1 MNVDGN
7 NAGHEVCLF
16 VVCIACFCALS
27 FLMSFQVH
35 HQSYYSSDK
44 SGATDTIDTLCIRDW
59 TYPAILPALG
69 QVIWEDITTLWNREA
84 EAQREAK
91 MEVQTTYK
99 TVDYKLTYNLVEWGL
114 SYLYFS
120 EFEMHC
126 QDFDFIKHCCLS
138 FKALQCCKAY
148 PMWVTPKESNTR
160 NFPVMNVN
168 MWKCYC

>member
-1 MNVDGN
+1 MNVDEN
-7 NAGHEVCLF
+7 NASHEVCLF
-16 VVCIACFCALS
+16 VVCIACFCVLS

-35 HQSYYSSDK
+35 CQSHYSSDK
-44 SGATDTIDTLCIRDW
+44 RDATGTLSVRDW

-69 QVIWEDITTLWNREA
+69 QDIWEDTTTLWNMEA
-84 EAQREAK
+84 EAQTEK
-91 MEVQTTYK
+91 IWK
-99 TVDYKLTYNLVEWGL
+99 PKWHIKLFIISWLYSLLEWGL

-120 EFEMHC
+120 KFEMDC
-126 QDFDFIKHCCLS
+126 QDFDLIKYCCLS